1 MAPTIAGGDGRN
13 SALTQA
19 VPPANCQN
27 AITSASAIQ
36 PEARPARG
44 EKPAPRKATGRVSS
58 YSGFAACDV
67 ARSSM
72 LHLAL
77 GVDRLFADQRPQL
90 VLQTDQ
96 LATRLDPAALV
107 AGHRDGH
114 DLADAAG
121 TARQHHDA
129 FGKPHGFFQ
138 IS

>member
-1 MAPTIAGGDGRN
+1 IATTIADGDGRN
-13 SALTQA
+13 SALTQ
-19 VPPANCQN
+19 PALPASCQN

-44 EKPAPRKATGRVSS
+44 VKPAPRKATGRVSPS
-58 YSGFAACDV
+58 SGFAACDA

-72 LHLAL
+72 LDLAL
-77 GVDRLFADQRPQL
+77 GVDCLFADQRPQI

-96 LATRLDPAALV
+96 FAARINTAALV

-121 TARQHHDA
+121 TAR
-129 FGKPHGFFQ
+129 
-138 IS
+138 

>member
-1 MAPTIAGGDGRN
+1 MATAIADGAGRN
-13 SALTQA
+13 SGLTQPA
-19 VPPANCQN
+19 LPANCQN

-44 EKPAPRKATGRVSS
+44 GKPAPRTTPGRFSPS
-58 YSGFAACDV
+58 SGFAACEG

-72 LHLAL
+72 LNLAL

-90 VLQTDQ
+90 ILQTDQ

-114 DLADAAG
+114 DLADA
-121 TARQHHDA
+121 
-129 FGKPHGFFQ
+129 
-138 IS
+138 